1 MRQVISLEY
10 ILEVVPLSLELLF
23 GFVIVFLLNEL
34 SGALQ
39 YLSPLG
45 WILILI
51 QVVLFILIDYYTRV
65 FHYYTQPTLSVRV
78 LEINFRR
85 NVFCVLGAIF
95 LLIFLGLLYYL
106 GVDQIY
112 FYKGLVLL
120 SAWILIPAVSDRL
133 TVSIWRRI
141 IEAEVGA
148 NV

>member
-106 GVDQIY
+106 GVDQI
-112 FYKGLVLL
+112 
-120 SAWILIPAVSDRL
+120 
-133 TVSIWRRI
+133 
-141 IEAEVGA
+141 
-148 NV
+148 